1 MNALVAEDFAVPR
14 ELVTDHFR
22 LEPLG
27 ERHNSADHAAW
38 TTSIDHIRATPG
50 FAGRNWPPVKG
61 MSLADNLADLRRHA
75 EDFTRR
81 TGFTYTVIDRIIGDV
96 IGCVYIY
103 PEHRTGQ
110 EIVVRSWVRQDRAEL
125 DDVLHEAVRGWIT
138 EHWPF
143 PRVSYPG
150 RDLACL

>member
-14 ELVTDHFR
+14 ELVTEHFR

-50 FAGRNWPPVKG
+50 FDGRSWPPEQG

-75 EDFTRR
+75 DDFARR

-96 IGCVYIY
+96 IGCVYIH
-103 PEHRTGQ
+103 PDHEGGTGV
-110 EIVVRSWVRQDRAEL
+110 VVRSWVRQDRAEL
-125 DDVLHEAVRGWIT
+125 DDVLHEVVREWLSAR
-138 EHWPF
+138 WPF
-143 PRVSYPG
+143 PSVSYPG
-150 RDLACL
+150 RDHARI